1 MAQINKTTAGIML
14 AAVIGGGAIGATAIP
29 AMAADGTGTS
39 SSSTT
44 AADGYGDR
52 LRHARWSQGGPHQ
65 ANGKTEE
72 VLTGDTATKV
82 EAAVKAAQPDATIE
96 RMETD
101 ADGATYEAHITKADG
116 TRATVLLDANFT
128 VTATQDR
135 TRAVPVAGAMAARMM
150 GPRTGIPRTADP
162 DSSAPGRGITS
173 RGTKARGKDC
183 SGRRTPS
190 SGAVSHE
197 FLPAIPCLLDLRIGC
212 TKDPQLRRTHAQSDG
227 RPVLFRGR
235 SG

>member
-14 AAVIGGGAIGATAIP
+14 AAVIGGGAIGAAAIP
-29 AMAADGTGTS
+29 AMADDGTGTS
-39 SSSTT
+39 SSSSTT
-44 AADGYGDR
+44 APDGNSGYGVGYGMPGGMGG
-52 LRHARWSQGGPHQ
+52 QGGPHQ

-128 VTATQDR
+128 VTETQDQGQGG
-135 TRAVPVAGAMAARMM
+135 PGAGGHGGPNDGDAEDAA
-150 GPRTGIPRTADP
+150 TGG
-162 DSSAPGRGITS
+162 STS
-173 RGTKARGKDC
+173 NG
-183 SGRRTPS
+183 
-190 SGAVSHE
+190 
-197 FLPAIPCLLDLRIGC
+197 
-212 TKDPQLRRTHAQSDG
+212 
-227 RPVLFRGR
+227 
-235 SG
+235 

>member
-14 AAVIGGGAIGATAIP
+14 AAVIGGGAIGAAAIP
-29 AMAADGTGTS
+29 AMADDGTGTS

-44 AADGYGDR
+44 APDGNSAGYG
-52 LRHARWSQGGPHQ
+52 SGYGTPGGQGGPHQ

-128 VTATQDR
+128 VTETQDQGQGGPGGGHGGPNDGD
-135 TRAVPVAGAMAARMM
+135 ADDAATD
-150 GPRTGIPRTADP
+150 G
-162 DSSAPGRGITS
+162 STS
-173 RGTKARGKDC
+173 NG
-183 SGRRTPS
+183 
-190 SGAVSHE
+190 
-197 FLPAIPCLLDLRIGC
+197 
-212 TKDPQLRRTHAQSDG
+212 
-227 RPVLFRGR
+227 
-235 SG
+235 

>member
-1 MAQINKTTAGIML
+1 MAQINRTTAGIML
-14 AAVIGGGAIGATAIP
+14 AAVIGGGAIGAAAIP
-29 AMAADGTGTS
+29 AMADDGSGTS

-44 AADGYGDR
+44 APDGYSAGYS
-52 LRHARWSQGGPHQ
+52 AGYGTPGGQGGPHQ

-128 VTATQDR
+128 VTETQEGMGGPGGGGHGGPGDTATD
-135 TRAVPVAGAMAARMM
+135 GA
-150 GPRTGIPRTADP
+150 
-162 DSSAPGRGITS
+162 TS
-173 RGTKARGKDC
+173 NG
-183 SGRRTPS
+183 
-190 SGAVSHE
+190 
-197 FLPAIPCLLDLRIGC
+197 
-212 TKDPQLRRTHAQSDG
+212 
-227 RPVLFRGR
+227 
-235 SG
+235 